1 MNLLV
6 LLLQDGAEAA
16 PTGPLGGFEGFAF
29 MGLLLLV
36 FYFFMIRPQQKKA
49 KQERVFRDSLQ
60 KGDKV
65 STIGGIHGQV
75 ESIEENTAL
84 VRVDSNTKLRFDKA
98 ALKPVV
104 SPESK

>member
-1 MNLLV
+1 MLLHV
-6 LLLQDGAEAA
+6 LLLQDA
-16 PTGPLGGFEGFAF
+16 PTGPFGGMEGFLF

-49 KQERVFRDSLQ
+49 KEERVFRENLQ

-75 ESIEENTAL
+75 ESIEDNTVL
-84 VRVDSNTKLRFDKA
+84 VRVDSNTKLRIDKA
-98 ALKPVV
+98 ALRSASTPV
-104 SPESK
+104 ETK